1 MLDPF
6 TLEAYLRT
14 MPRICSVVRYDKR
27 PWTLN
32 AERRM
37 HRMQRAAHAREWRQA
52 FGWLAIRNRVP
63 AFERAVLIVQPHLA
77 KGQPQDVDACHPAA
91 KAAIDGLVDAGVLIS
106 DGPRHVIEIRYMA
119 ALPDSRDGLSI
130 LICQPNEGET
140 P

>member
-1 MLDPF
+1 MLDAAS
-6 TLEAYLRT
+6 LEAYLRSV
-14 MPRICSVVRYDKR
+14 PLVRSVVRYDQK

-37 HRMQRAAHAREWRQA
+37 HHMQRAARAREWRNA
-52 FGWLAIRNRVP
+52 FGWLARRNRIP
-63 AFERAVLIVQPHLA
+63 TFDRAVLIVQPHIA
-77 KGQPQDVDACHPAA
+77 KGKPQDVDACHPAA

-119 ALPDSRDGLSI
+119 ALPDSQDGLSI
-130 LICQPNEGET
+130 VICQPNEGAT